1 MDVVIRGAI
10 ISFNA
15 YPYIRKTPYMIT
27 FKIADQHLMQQ
38 EADLYVAF
46 CPQNAIPESII
57 RDFSSLYAPLS
68 ELIKKRSFTGAV
80 GSQLAISAVRQNK
93 PVTLLLLGL
102 GSEKKSQPDRVEYA
116 RRAMGSAVR
125 AIEQVKATHAA
136 VLLPDNHWFALSEFE
151 LTKELVATA
160 MMAGYHFDQFI
171 TDPAHKLT
179 QDCQITLCAPALL
192 HEQMAVGLEFGLR
205 IGHGVNQARQWCDL
219 PADVLTPTI
228 LANHAARIAQVHD
241 LKSTIFTEEQI
252 KKMGMGGLAGVAA
265 GSAQE
270 CRFVVIE
277 YKTEHAG
284 AGHKDAPTIALTG
297 KGITFDSGGISI
309 KPANR
314 MDEMKDDMAGAAAVI
329 STMEAI
335 AHLKP
340 RVNVIGLAPIAE
352 NMPSGTAIKPG
363 DILTFYNGKTA
374 EVKNTDAEGRLILA
388 DALSYAVKHYKPDA
402 IINIAT
408 LTGSCAAALGPFFA
422 GMMSNHEDLVEK
434 LDKASKRSG
443 DRLWRLPFHDDY
455 KKAVRSH
462 ISDVCNIGNETYRAG
477 AITAGFFLQN
487 FVEDTP
493 WVHLD
498 IAGTSFNVPDIS
510 YYRPG
515 ATGFGVRLFIDFL
528 MSFK

>member
-1 MDVVIRGAI
+1 MGLVVR
-10 ISFNA
+10 
-15 YPYIRKTPYMIT
+15 TVEHT
-27 FKIADQHLMQQ
+27 
-38 EADLYVAF
+38 
-46 CPQNAIPESII
+46 
-57 RDFSSLYAPLS
+57 
-68 ELIKKRSFTGAV
+68 
-80 GSQLAISAVRQNK
+80 
-93 PVTLLLLGL
+93 
-102 GSEKKSQPDRVEYA
+102 KS
-116 RRAMGSAVR
+116 
-125 AIEQVKATHAA
+125 THAA
-136 VLLPDNHWFALSEFE
+136 VLLPDHHWFAINEFE

-171 TDPAHKLT
+171 TDAAAKLT
-179 QDCQITLCAPALL
+179 QNCEITLCAPAIL
-192 HEQMAVGLEFGLR
+192 HNQISVGVEFGQR
-205 IGHGVNQARQWCDL
+205 IGHAVNQARQWCDL
-219 PADVLTPTI
+219 PADILTPTI
-228 LANHAARIAQVHD
+228 LAEHAARIAKVHD
-241 LKSTIFTEEQI
+241 LKATIFDEATV
-252 KKMGMGGLAGVAA
+252 KKMGMGGLAGVSA

-270 CRFVVIE
+270 CRFVAIE
-277 YKTEHAG
+277 YKS
-284 AGHKDAPTIALTG
+284 GHQDAPTLVLTG
-297 KGITFDSGGISI
+297 KGVTFDSGGISI

-340 RVNVIGLAPIAE
+340 RVNVIGITPIAE

-363 DILTFYNGKTA
+363 DIITFYNGMTA

-402 IINIAT
+402 IINVAT

-422 GMMSNHEDLVEK
+422 GMMSNHDDLVEK
-434 LDKASKRSG
+434 LTKASKRSG

-455 KKAVRSH
+455 KKAVRSSVAD
-462 ISDVCNIGNETYRAG
+462 ICNIGNETYKAG

-487 FVEDTP
+487 FVGDTP

-498 IAGTSFNVPDIS
+498 IAGTSFNVPDMS

-528 MSFK
+528 MHFEE

>member
-1 MDVVIRGAI
+1 ML
-10 ISFNA
+10 
-15 YPYIRKTPYMIT
+15 T
-27 FKIADQHLMQQ
+27 FKRADQHILNQD
-38 EADLYVAF
+38 ADLYVGY
-46 CPQNAIPESII
+46 CPLNSIPEYII
-57 RDFSSLYAPLS
+57 RDFSTLYVPLADY
-68 ELIKKRSFTGAV
+68 IKKRNFIGAA
-80 GSQLAISAVRQNK
+80 GSQLTIAAVHKQK
-93 PVTLLLLGL
+93 PVMLMLVGL
-102 GSEKKSQPDRVEYA
+102 GSEKKTATDRLENM
-116 RRAMGSAVR
+116 RRATGSIIR
-125 AIEQVKATHAA
+125 TIEQIKATKAA
-136 VLLPDNHWFALSEFE
+136 LCMPEHHWLGVNEFE

-179 QDCQITLCAPALL
+179 QNCEIILCAPALL
-192 HEQMAVGLEFGLR
+192 HDQMAVGIEFGQR
-205 IGHGVNQARQWCDL
+205 IGHAVNQARQWCDL
-219 PADVLTPTI
+219 PADILTPTI
-228 LANHAARIAQVHD
+228 LADHAARIAKVHN
-241 LKSTIFTEEQI
+241 LKATIYDEATV
-252 KKMGMGGLAGVAA
+252 KKMGMGGLAGVSA

-270 CRFVVIE
+270 CRFVALE
-277 YKTEHAG
+277 YKTE
-284 AGHKDAPTIALTG
+284 HKDAPTIVLTG
-297 KGITFDSGGISI
+297 KGVTFDSGGISI
-309 KPANR
+309 KPASR

-340 RVNVIGLAPIAE
+340 GVNVIGITPIAE

-363 DILTFYNGKTA
+363 DIITFYNGKTA

-402 IINIAT
+402 LVNIAT

-422 GMMSNHEDLVEK
+422 GMMSTHDDLVEK
-434 LDKASKRSG
+434 LTHASQRSG

-455 KKAVRSH
+455 KKAIRSSVAD
-462 ISDVCNIGNETYRAG
+462 ICNIGNETYRAG

-487 FVEDTP
+487 FVEETP

-498 IAGTSFNVPDIS
+498 VAGTSFNVPDMS

-528 MSFK
+528 MHFEK